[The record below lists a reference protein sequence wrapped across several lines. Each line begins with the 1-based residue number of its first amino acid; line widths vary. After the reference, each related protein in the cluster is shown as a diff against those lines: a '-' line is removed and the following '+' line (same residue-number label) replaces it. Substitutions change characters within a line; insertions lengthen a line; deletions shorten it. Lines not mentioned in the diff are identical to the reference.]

1 MNNILDKL
9 LEKLTVMKKENR
21 YYLSLYYP
29 VTLETRD
36 EIDTNLKSF
45 ILKAIRRKKHL
56 ARKTRLH
63 KNIVD
68 KVLSEITSLTDLER
82 GIGIFIGFNSSKQQ
96 HGRADEIVDVD
107 FDMVTFSRKPRKEIF
122 IGNIYSL
129 DQLIWLEN
137 TNIEALVLNIN
148 ESQCSIYL
156 KEDNT
161 LEELTTIT
169 NPFRTGGKDRNEE
182 ESVEKFVKEIRQYIS
197 SPGKIR
203 VKYEYLVVL
212 SSNSYQGFIKDNFG
226 ESTWSNE
233 DFIPIFIDKN
243 LSDPEEIL
251 NYAKIGISKSQKMK
265 KRDRLE
271 VIKENYSHY
280 CEGWTESIKAINSSK
295 VSTLFVKSV
304 VKRKGYINIFSK
316 QLFTYPKKDTHKIK
330 NIVPWAIK
338 SVIDNGGDIV
348 ILQGDNYPNAP
359 EIAAELRYAKKRRET
374 NNKKVLKKWVNERK
388 GVPSIVSG
396 TTDLLRIKFSSEPDL
411 EEITWDKFFELLEQN
426 NLLFIY
432 DEEKDSKFC
441 TFISK
446 KS

>member
-56 ARKTRLH
+56 ARKTHLH

-161 LEELTTIT
+161 LEELATIT

-182 ESVEKFVKEIRQYIS
+182 ESVVGIRI
-197 SPGKIR
+197 
-203 VKYEYLVVL
+203 
-212 SSNSYQGFIKDNFG
+212 
-226 ESTWSNE
+226 
-233 DFIPIFIDKN
+233 
-243 LSDPEEIL
+243 
-251 NYAKIGISKSQKMK
+251 
-265 KRDRLE
+265 
-271 VIKENYSHY
+271 
-280 CEGWTESIKAINSSK
+280 
-295 VSTLFVKSV
+295 
-304 VKRKGYINIFSK
+304 
-316 QLFTYPKKDTHKIK
+316 
-330 NIVPWAIK
+330 
-338 SVIDNGGDIV
+338 
-348 ILQGDNYPNAP
+348 
-359 EIAAELRYAKKRRET
+359 
-374 NNKKVLKKWVNERK
+374 
-388 GVPSIVSG
+388 
-396 TTDLLRIKFSSEPDL
+396 
-411 EEITWDKFFELLEQN
+411 
-426 NLLFIY
+426 
-432 DEEKDSKFC
+432 
-441 TFISK
+441 
-446 KS
+446 